1 MDAPDTNAA
10 TPTPAAAATSAT
22 PEDATPASPED
33 ATPADATPALA
44 QRVKPKH
51 SWVWVLV
58 LVALGALGIYLGAP
72 DVEALRDA
80 TARLRAYPGATLAIV
95 IGGALGLVAT
105 EALRIAVI
113 ARFAGARVGVRDAWD
128 AAVANHV
135 MTAVTPQVGLG
146 EPTVAYTLNR
156 RGVPWDAAVAVP
168 FVKFTTSLALVFV
181 LGAVLVACGY
191 GPPVDAWVTRTA
203 IVWFTGIAVI
213 TTGIVL
219 VCSSERLAARVIRA
233 VERWALR
240 QRWLARWE
248 ARIRRG
254 AEVAAQTVAR
264 LAVMRSRRGLL
275 IVALVAVHV
284 VYYLSYVAPLVGLAL
299 VLGDPPLVPL
309 VLRALVFLC
318 FVFAS
323 PTPGGTGTS
332 EAAAGLFF
340 ADLVAPTDAI
350 IVVVVFRGATYY
362 LQLAIGALYLP
373 VRSLARS
380 RG

>member
-1 MDAPDTNAA
+1 VDAP
-10 TPTPAAAATSAT
+10 
-22 PEDATPASPED
+22 E
-33 ATPADATPALA
+33 
-44 QRVKPKH
+44 KPKH

-58 LVALGALGIYLGAP
+58 LVALGALGIYVGAP
-72 DVEALRDA
+72 DTGAPRTA
-80 TARLRAYPGATLAIV
+80 WARLGEYPGATLAIV
-95 IGGALGLVAT
+95 IVGALGLVAT

-113 ARFAGARVGVRDAWD
+113 ARFAGARISVRDAWD

-168 FVKFTTSLALVFV
+168 FVKFTTSLALVFI
-181 LGAVLVACGY
+181 LGAGLVAAGF
-191 GPPVDAWVTRTA
+191 GPPVEAWMTRTA
-203 IVWFTGIAVI
+203 IVWFGGIALV
-213 TTGIVL
+213 TSGIIL
-219 VCSSERLAARVIRA
+219 VCSSERLATRVVRA
-233 VERWALR
+233 IERWATR
-240 QRWLARWE
+240 RRWLARWQP
-248 ARIRRG
+248 RIARG
-254 AEVAAQTVAR
+254 ADVAAQTVAR
-264 LAVMRSRRGLL
+264 LVVMRSRRGLL
-275 IVALVAVHV
+275 VAALVAVHL

-309 VLRALVFLC
+309 VLRSLVFLC

-323 PTPGGTGTS
+323 PTPGGVGTS

-380 RG
+380 RR

>member
-1 MDAPDTNAA
+1 MDAT
-10 TPTPAAAATSAT
+10 
-22 PEDATPASPED
+22 DAT
-33 ATPADATPALA
+33 T
-44 QRVKPKH
+44 KPKH

-58 LVALGALGIYLGAP
+58 LVALGAVGIYLGAP
-72 DVEALRDA
+72 DPGALRGA
-80 TARLRAYPGATLAIV
+80 WARLREYPGATLAIV
-95 IGGALGLVAT
+95 VGGALGLVAT

-113 ARFAGARVGVRDAWD
+113 ARFAGARIRVRDAWD

-168 FVKFTTSLALVFV
+168 FVKFTTSLALVFI
-181 LGAVLVACGY
+181 LGALLVALGF
-191 GPPVDAWVTRTA
+191 GPPVEAWMTRTA
-203 IVWFTGIAVI
+203 IVWFGGIAVVTSAVI
-213 TTGIVL
+213 L
-219 VCSSERLAARVIRA
+219 VCSSERLATRWIRA
-233 VERWALR
+233 AERWTAR
-240 QRWLARWE
+240 RRWLSGARWQ
-248 ARIRRG
+248 ARIAR
-254 AEVAAQTVAR
+254 AADVAAQTVAR

-275 IVALVAVHV
+275 VVALVAVHL

-299 VLGDPPLVPL
+299 VLGDPPLGPL
-309 VLRALVFLC
+309 VLRALVFVC

-323 PTPGGTGTS
+323 PTPGGVGTS

-340 ADLVAPTDAI
+340 ADLVAKTDAI

-373 VRSLARS
+373 VRSLTFS
-380 RG
+380 RR